1 MLAGIPNLD
10 LALTTIGSL
19 LTDKAQSL
27 ADAGLKRIIVRLLR
41 VSVVA
46 AVGIWVARRQRSRQA
61 PPEGHWQEGISGNG
75 VVSGDRR

>member
-1 MLAGIPNLD
+1 MASES
-10 LALTTIGSL
+10 A
-19 LTDKAQSL
+19 
-27 ADAGLKRIIVRLLR
+27 KRIIVRLLR

-61 PPEGHWQEGISGNG
+61 PPEGFWQEGISGNG